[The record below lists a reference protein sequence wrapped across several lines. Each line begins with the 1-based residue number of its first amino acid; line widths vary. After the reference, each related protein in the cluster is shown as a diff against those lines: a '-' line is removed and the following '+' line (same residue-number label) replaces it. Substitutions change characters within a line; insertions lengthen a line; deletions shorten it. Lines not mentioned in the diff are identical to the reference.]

1 MEDSRSIK
9 FTSNIEMRRVYSFE
23 DIPIRTEILET
34 IRNQNTIMKP
44 VPQYT
49 LDHILSNRHL
59 LIISRSGLGR
69 GISTI
74 IGILNTIN
82 LSNPMTQALILSPTH
97 ALATEYFNDFN
108 TYKGSLKISTVL
120 CIGGTNVQYSAL
132 KSQVIVGTSGKILDC
147 LQKNRINLS
156 QLKIIVC
163 DIVNELF
170 NDESIEKTEKILKF
184 VHSNCIHWFLAS
196 KRKGGLVKKNYIKY
210 VGDQAIAEIE
220 RENGFFESLKFNL
233 RVISSDEEQKDVI
246 QSIASDDG
254 TQSIIFSQD
263 EDQLQYYKHRFIEL
277 SPKLLNSKK
286 SDLRKESIL
295 ENFERGKYNLLLC
308 SDRGKFLR
316 RLNSKRPSKIVF
328 LDIPEKRI
336 FILRIQRY
344 NFMIGDEVFF
354 IIPSIDHESL
364 LNLVSEL
371 DIKINVF

>member
-120 CIGGTNVQYSAL
+120 CIGGTYVQYSAL
-132 KSQVIVGTSGKILDC
+132 KSQVIVGTSGKNWIVY
-147 LQKNRINLS
+147 K
-156 QLKIIVC
+156 KI
-163 DIVNELF
+163 E
-170 NDESIEKTEKILKF
+170 
-184 VHSNCIHWFLAS
+184 
-196 KRKGGLVKKNYIKY
+196 
-210 VGDQAIAEIE
+210 
-220 RENGFFESLKFNL
+220 
-233 RVISSDEEQKDVI
+233 
-246 QSIASDDG
+246 
-254 TQSIIFSQD
+254 
-263 EDQLQYYKHRFIEL
+263 
-277 SPKLLNSKK
+277 
-286 SDLRKESIL
+286 
-295 ENFERGKYNLLLC
+295 
-308 SDRGKFLR
+308 
-316 RLNSKRPSKIVF
+316 
-328 LDIPEKRI
+328 
-336 FILRIQRY
+336 
-344 NFMIGDEVFF
+344 
-354 IIPSIDHESL
+354 
-364 LNLVSEL
+364 
-371 DIKINVF
+371 